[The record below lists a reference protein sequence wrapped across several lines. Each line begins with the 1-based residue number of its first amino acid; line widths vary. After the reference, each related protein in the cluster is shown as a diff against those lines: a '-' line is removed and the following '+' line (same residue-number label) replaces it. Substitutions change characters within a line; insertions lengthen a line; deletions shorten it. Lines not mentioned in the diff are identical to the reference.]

1 MRWSKAFIP
10 TLKEVPSDAEIVSHQ
25 LMMRAGLIRKVAAG
39 VFDYLPLGT
48 RTIARV
54 ARIVREA
61 MDGIDSQEIV
71 MPVLQPSELW
81 EESGRWGAFGKE
93 LMRIRDRH
101 ERDFALGPTHEEIV
115 TALVRNTL
123 RSYRQLPQTLYQIQ
137 VKFRDE
143 IRPRFGVMRAREF
156 LMKDAYSFHA
166 DEASLDVTYRA
177 MGEAYAK
184 ILERCGLD
192 FRKVE
197 ADTGVIGGSES
208 HEFMVLAANG
218 ESEIL
223 SCDSCGYAANAERAE
238 FALAAV
244 TAPPAP
250 AAPETVATP
259 GKRTIE
265 EVSGFLRVAPETL
278 VKTLLYK
285 IADRDV
291 AVLVPGHR
299 ELNEAKL
306 ARLAG
311 SALLRPLVEAEVR
324 ELTRADVG
332 FAGPVGLPA
341 GVRVL
346 ADRSLQSYASLT
358 TGANRT
364 DTHLQGVV
372 AGRDFAVEAWGDLVQ
387 ARAGDRC
394 ARGAGSLVSSRGI
407 EVGHIF
413 KLGVKYSEKMGA
425 AFLDEAGVEKP
436 FVMGCYGFGVSRTVA
451 AAIEQHHDAD
461 GLRWPRPLAPFDVVV
476 LPVAIAHP
484 ESMALAEELYRDLRA
499 RGLEVLLDDRDLRPG
514 AKFKDAD
521 LIGIPTRVT
530 IGERGLNEDK
540 LEIRDRRSG
549 QVSVHPRRELLQAV
563 LAAVGAEAKA

>member
-10 TLKEVPSDAEIVSHQ
+10 TLKEVPADAEIISHQ
-25 LMMRAGLIRKVAAG
+25 LMMRAGLLRKVAAG

-48 RTIARV
+48 RVVSRV
-54 ARIVREA
+54 ARIVREE
-61 MDGIDSQEIV
+61 MDRIDAQEIV

-81 EESGRWGAFGKE
+81 EESGRWAAFGKE

-115 TALVRNTL
+115 TALVRNVL

-156 LMKDAYSFHA
+156 LMKDAYSFGP
-166 DEASLDVTYRA
+166 DEASLDVSYRD
-177 MGEAYAK
+177 MHGAYTR

-192 FRKVE
+192 YRVVE

-208 HEFMVLAANG
+208 HEFMVLAASG

-223 SCDSCGYAANAERAE
+223 SCDRCGYAANAERAE
-238 FALAAV
+238 TPLQPVV
-244 TAPPAP
+244 TDPAP
-250 AAPETVATP
+250 ASPEAVSTP
-259 GKRTIE
+259 GKRTID
-265 EVSGFLRVAPETL
+265 EVSGFLKLRPESL

-285 IADRDV
+285 IDDHDV
-291 AVLVPGHR
+291 AVLIPGHR
-299 ELNEAKL
+299 DLNEAKL

-311 SALLRPLVEAEVR
+311 SGLLRPLHEEEVRSVTRAEV
-324 ELTRADVG
+324 G
-332 FAGPVGLPA
+332 YAGPVGLPPA
-341 GVRVL
+341 VRVL
-346 ADRSLQSYASLT
+346 ADRSLQERQSLT

-364 DTHLQGVV
+364 DTHLRGVV
-372 AGRDFAVEAWGDLVQ
+372 AGRDFRVAAWGDLVQ

-394 ARGAGSLVSSRGI
+394 PRCDGTLVSSRGI

-413 KLGVKYSEKMGA
+413 KLGTKYSVRMGGT
-425 AFLDEAGVEKP
+425 FLDEAGTELP
-436 FVMGCYGFGVSRTVA
+436 YVMGCYGFGVTRTVA

-461 GLRWPRPLAPFDVVV
+461 GIRWPKSLAPFDVVI
-476 LPVAIAHP
+476 LPVALANP
-484 ESMALAEELYRDLRA
+484 ECMKLAEELYTSLQRD
-499 RGLEVLLDDRDLRPG
+499 GVDVLLDDRDLRPG

-521 LIGIPTRVT
+521 LIGVPTRVT
-530 IGERGLNEDK
+530 LGERGLEKDA
-540 LEIRDRRSG
+540 LEIRDRATGTVQTATRA
-549 QVSVHPRRELLQAV
+549 ELANAV
-563 LAAVGAEAKA
+563 RAAVRGD

>member
-10 TLKEVPSDAEIVSHQ
+10 TLKETPSDAEIISHQ

-54 ARIVREA
+54 ARIVREE
-61 MDGIDSQEIV
+61 MDGIDAQEIV
-71 MPVLQPSELW
+71 MPVLQPAELW

-115 TALVRNTL
+115 TALARNTL

-166 DEASLDVTYRA
+166 DEASLDATYRA
-177 MGEAYAK
+177 MGAAYGR

-223 SCDSCGYAANAERAE
+223 SCDACGYAANAERAE
-238 FALAAV
+238 ITARTVETPDATAAFAA
-244 TAPPAP
+244 
-250 AAPETVATP
+250 VATP
-259 GKRTIE
+259 GQRTIE
-265 EVSGFLRVAPETL
+265 EVSGFLQVAPATL

-291 AVLVPGHR
+291 AVLVPGDR

-311 SALLRPLVEAEVR
+311 SALLRPLGEEEVR
-324 ELTRADVG
+324 AVTHAEVG
-332 FAGPVGLPA
+332 FAGPIGLPA
-341 GVRVL
+341 GVRIL
-346 ADRSLQSYASLT
+346 ADSTLRDYRSLT

-364 DTHLQGVV
+364 DTHLHGVV
-372 AGRDFAVEAWGDLVQ
+372 PGRDFQVEAWGDLTQ
-387 ARAGDRC
+387 AHVGDGCPRC
-394 ARGAGSLVSSRGI
+394 NGTLISSRGI

-413 KLGVKYSEKMGA
+413 KLGTKYSEKMNGT
-425 AFLDEAGVEKP
+425 FLDEAGQEKP
-436 FVMGCYGFGVSRTVA
+436 WVMGCYGFGVSRTVA

-461 GLRWPRPLAPFDVVV
+461 GLRWPAALAPFDVVV
-476 LPVAIAHP
+476 LPLSMSHA
-484 ESMALAEELYRDLRA
+484 ESVELANEVYAGLRA
-499 RGLEVLLDDRDLRPG
+499 RGFEVLLDDRDLRPG

-521 LIGIPTRVT
+521 LIGIPFRVT
-530 IGERGLNEDK
+530 IGERGLKEDQ
-540 LEIRDRRSG
+540 LEIRDRRTG
-549 QVSVHPRRELLQAV
+549 SVQTQPRARLLEAV
-563 LAAVGAEAKA
+563 VEAAGGGRKN